1 MSRRDSNF
9 TQRQVTSRH
18 DGFQNENEESRQPSN
33 DDQSSRNGMSVND
46 ASSDSNR
53 GSEDFEDKQLD
64 TERATLTSQKRR
76 QFKSVSSSSSM
87 KESEEHDD
95 WELQIEMNGWSLY
108 LKTKF
113 NTMPLTKY
121 RQLL

>member
-1 MSRRDSNF
+1 
-9 TQRQVTSRH
+9 
-18 DGFQNENEESRQPSN
+18 
-33 DDQSSRNGMSVND
+33 MSVND

-53 GSEDFEDKQLD
+53 GSDDFEDKQLD

-95 WELQIEMNGWSLY
+95 
-108 LKTKF
+108 
-113 NTMPLTKY
+113 
-121 RQLL
+121 

>member
-33 DDQSSRNGMSVND
+33 DDHSSRNGMSVND
-46 ASSDSNR
+46 ASSNSNR
-53 GSEDFEDKQLD
+53 GSDDFEDKQLD

-95 WELQIEMNGWSLY
+95 
-108 LKTKF
+108 
-113 NTMPLTKY
+113 
-121 RQLL
+121 